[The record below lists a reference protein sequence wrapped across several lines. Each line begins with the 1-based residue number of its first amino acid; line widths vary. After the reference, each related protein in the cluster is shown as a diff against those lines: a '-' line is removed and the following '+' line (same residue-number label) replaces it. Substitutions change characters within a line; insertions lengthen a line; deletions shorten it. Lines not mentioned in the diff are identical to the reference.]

1 MPALPGENRTGEL
14 IMPTPEDLTETANQ
28 DILAWLTSF
37 STEDLPILLGR
48 LIFSII
54 LFLIGRYVVSV
65 LARFLRGSLE
75 KRKVDAL
82 TTEFLVKT
90 VTIIGLIIVGIIAL
104 GNLGI
109 PMTSL
114 IAFMGAGAIAIA
126 LALQDSLSNLA
137 SGLLIILLH
146 PYKDEDSVEVGENR
160 LTGSVDT
167 VRFFHT
173 ILRTP
178 DNSRLLVPNSEVMG
192 NPIINFTDLG
202 WRRIDLE
209 FSIGYDDDLRRAKQ
223 ILEELVASDPR
234 IRKDPPTTI
243 AVNALSENGVDLIFQ
258 PHVHPADYATV
269 KYDLNEQVKMRFDEA
284 GITMAVPQRTIRLV
298 Q

>member
-1 MPALPGENRTGEL
+1 MLPGENKIGES
-14 IMPTPEDLTETANQ
+14 IMPAPEELTETANQ

-37 STEDLPILLGR
+37 SSEDIPILIGR
-48 LIFSII
+48 LLFSII

-65 LARFLRGSLE
+65 LVRILRGNLE

-82 TTEFLVKT
+82 TTEFLTKSAS
-90 VTIIGLIIVGIIAL
+90 IIGLVIVVIIAL

-109 PMTSL
+109 PMTPL
-114 IAFMGAGAIAIA
+114 IAFMGAGALAIG

-146 PYKDEDSVEVGENR
+146 PYKDEDSIEVGEDR
-160 LTGSVDT
+160 LTGTVDT

-202 WRRIDLE
+202 WRRIDLA

-234 IRKDPPTTI
+234 VRKDPPTII

-258 PHVHPADYATV
+258 PHVHPVDYANV